1 MKLGIIGG
9 SSLYNIENLVIKKR
23 IKIKTPFGAPS
34 DAYML
39 GHIENN
45 EVIFLPRHGE
55 GHTISPSEINH
66 RANIYGFKKLGVTHI
81 LSFTAVGSL
90 QKELAPKDIV
100 LVDQY
105 FDRTKQSANHTFF
118 RDGAVA
124 HIPFGEPVCVEFR
137 NFVFKYAKIAV
148 KTAYSDSDI
157 KGKQKPK
164 VINGGTYVNME
175 GPAFSTKAES
185 KFYKSC
191 GFDLIGMT
199 SLGEAKLSRE
209 AEICYCPVAMVTDYD
224 CWHTE
229 HDAVSVDMVI
239 KTMGSNTKVTKNI
252 ILLVAKEFKNI
263 KRNCTCNS
271 ALKNAIMTHPDK
283 IPQATKT
290 KIELF
295 AGKYLKK

>member
-9 SSLYNIENLVIKKR
+9 SGLYNIENLTIKKR
-23 IKIKTPFGAPS
+23 TKIKTPFGSPS
-34 DAYML
+34 DSYTL
-39 GHIENN
+39 GHIEKS

-81 LSFTAVGSL
+81 LSFSAVGSL
-90 QKELAPKDIV
+90 QEKLAPKDIV
-100 LVDQY
+100 LADQY

-118 RDGAVA
+118 RDGVAA
-124 HIPFGEPVCVEFR
+124 HIPFGDPICTEFR
-137 NFVFKYAKIAV
+137 NFIFKYANIV
-148 KTAYSDSDI
+148 IKTAYSDV
-157 KGKQKPK
+157 KGKGKPK
-164 VINGGTYVNME
+164 AVNGGTYVNME

-209 AEICYCPVAMVTDYD
+209 AEICYCSVAMVTDYD

-229 HDAVSVDMVI
+229 HDVVSVDMVI
-239 KTMGSNTKVTKNI
+239 KTMQSNTKVAKNI

-263 KRNCTCNS
+263 KRNCACSS
-271 ALKNAIMTHPDK
+271 ALKNAIMTSHDK
-283 IPQATKT
+283 IPQETRA
-290 KIELF
+290 KIELL
-295 AGKYLKK
+295 AGKYLRK

>member
-9 SSLYNIENLVIKKR
+9 SGLYNIENLIIKKK

-34 DAYML
+34 DSYIL
-39 GHIENN
+39 GDIEDN
-45 EVIFLPRHGE
+45 EIVFLPRHGK
-55 GHTISPSEINH
+55 GHVISPSEINH

-81 LSFTAVGSL
+81 LSFSAVGSL
-90 QKELAPKDIV
+90 QEELAPKDIV
-100 LVDQY
+100 LIDQL

-118 RDGAVA
+118 RDGVAA
-124 HIPFGEPVCVEFR
+124 HIPFGEPICTEFR
-137 NFVFKYAKIAV
+137 NFIFKHTKVAV
-148 KTAYSDSDI
+148 KTAYSNV
-157 KGKQKPK
+157 KGKEKPK
-164 VINGGTYVNME
+164 AVNSGTYVNME

-199 SLGEAKLSRE
+199 CLGEAKLSRE
-209 AEICYCPVAMVTDYD
+209 AEICYCTVAMVTDYD

-229 HDAVSVDMVI
+229 HDSVSVDMVI
-239 KTMGSNTKVTKNI
+239 KTMQSNTKVAKSI
-252 ILLVAKEFKNI
+252 VLLAAKEFKNI
-263 KRNCTCNS
+263 KRNCTCSS
-271 ALKNAIMTHPDK
+271 ALKNAIMTSPDK
-283 IPQATKT
+283 IPKETRT